1 MANMSQPLI
10 ESESVSAGQTWRA
23 CWQLFTLTFRRQLMS
38 RQTLVCLALTLLV
51 GAIVF
56 AWTFPEYRT
65 AKKLAE
71 QVLVPTYVAFLMPI
85 FAISYGAATI
95 GGEREDQTL
104 IYLLISP
111 IPRAL
116 AYGTKALSTL
126 ALAWMWSTISL
137 GSFCLLA
144 GEPGRDIFPVFLPAA
159 LLGVTAYAM
168 LFMLVGTLFRYGTM
182 ISLAYWF
189 FLEVLFGAMPGIVKR
204 ITVAFYVKCL
214 IYDAGQEL
222 RLGPL
227 GRVARE
233 MFLAVSGET
242 AIMALLTGATV
253 FVLVGASVF
262 HSREFSELG

>member
-1 MANMSQPLI
+1 MSQSIL
-10 ESESVSAGQTWRA
+10 ESADAPPRQTWTA
-23 CWQLFTLTFRRQLMS
+23 CWQLFTLTFRRQLLS
-38 RQTLVCLALTLLV
+38 RQTLVCLALTLV
-51 GAIVF
+51 VSAIIF
-56 AWTFPEYRT
+56 AWTFPEFRT

-85 FAISYGAATI
+85 FAISYGAAAI

-111 IPRAL
+111 IPRSL
-116 AYGTKALSTL
+116 AYLTKALSTL
-126 ALAWMWSTISL
+126 SLAWLWSAVSL

-144 GEPGRDIFPVFLPAA
+144 GAPGREIFPVFLPAA

-214 IYDAGQEL
+214 IYDAGEDL

-242 AIMALLTGATV
+242 AIMALCAASAGFML
-253 FVLVGASVF
+253 FGASIF
-262 HSREFSELG
+262 HQREFSELG